1 MAAQPTSTN
10 LIIQL
15 LPTTVAEPLVRA
27 CDRVYV
33 DLRDE
38 MFRPG
43 KPILSIDFPENGVI
57 SILKP
62 VDDSFIEVST
72 VGREGCVGAALALG
86 VNQVEALAYC
96 QVEGSVLRLSTEQF
110 LKLLEKHP
118 ELKRLCHRYAVTQF
132 DQVSRNAACN
142 IVHSVEQRCARW
154 LLLTHDR
161 CNFEKF
167 FLTQEFLAKMLGVS
181 RTGVNFAATTLAK
194 RGFISYVRGKVL
206 VLDRP
211 GLEDISCQCYAATND
226 YYKATMGN
234 GY

>member
-10 LIIQL
+10 LLIQL
-15 LPTTVAEPLVRA
+15 LPAAVAEPLVRA
-27 CDRVYV
+27 CDRVYL
-33 DLRDE
+33 DMRDE
-38 MFRPG
+38 LFRPG
-43 KPILSIDFPENGVI
+43 KPIQAIDFPENGVI

-62 VDDSFIEVST
+62 VDKSFIEVST
-72 VGREGCVGAALALG
+72 VGREGCLGASLALG
-86 VNQVEALAYC
+86 VNQMEALAYC
-96 QVEGSVLRLSTEQF
+96 QVEGSVLRLPADHF
-110 LKLLEKHP
+110 VKLLEKHT
-118 ELKRLCHRYAVTQF
+118 ELKRLCQRYAVTHF

-194 RGFISYVRGKVL
+194 RGFISYVRGKVF
-206 VLDRP
+206 VLDRS
-211 GLEDISCQCYAATND
+211 GLADISCQCYGATND
-226 YYKATMGN
+226 YYRETMGTM
-234 GY
+234 Y